1 MRGLVL
7 CGAVALAAASGCAR
21 ADLYVWKDPATGT
34 MKIYSYP
41 PPWYGNPEREKR
53 APKVERIPERQRA
66 PEVRPESTRFAEPP
80 PAPQPEAVAVPP
92 PPPVASASPLA
103 PALLGPLDAQR
114 KRLLGELAAM
124 RDARDPGLMRR
135 LEGYRDLV
143 LQMDRIDP
151 AGAQARA
158 EDLRALIE
166 RMR

>member
-1 MRGLVL
+1 MRLR
-7 CGAVALAAASGCAR
+7 ALAAGIALAGAGQSAA
-21 ADLYVWKDPATGT
+21 ADLYRWIDPASGSV
-34 MKIYSYP
+34 KITSYP
-41 PPWYGNPEREKR
+41 PPWYGNPELEKR

-66 PEVRPESTRFAEPP
+66 PVVRPESARLAE
-80 PAPQPEAVAVPP
+80 
-92 PPPVASASPLA
+92 PPPVASAGPPGPA
-103 PALLGPLDAQR
+103 PLGPLEAQR

-151 AGAQARA
+151 AGAEARA
-158 EDLRALIE
+158 NDLRTLIE